1 MDAQYLKKARFGSLH
16 KQALS
21 LSPNTDLQPKQIGPV
36 LVNVGT
42 LNSFPSWL
50 TSAQVLC
57 NRQQLDDTV
66 LHKDE
71 ATKSYNVCSPPRYK
85 ISDSVFLKGIVL
97 LLRIQLVQ

>member
-1 MDAQYLKKARFGSLH
+1 MQHDGLLLKFDLNRAETDFSSLFY
-16 KQALS
+16 
-21 LSPNTDLQPKQIGPV
+21 
-36 LVNVGT
+36 GT
-42 LNSFPSWL
+42 EEYMI
-50 TSAQVLC
+50 
-57 NRQQLDDTV
+57 